1 MFTIEEDKPLVHIKV
16 VGVGG
21 AGNNAVNRM
30 ISQHLENVEYIAV
43 NTDAQALTKS
53 LAAHK
58 IQIGSKLTK
67 GLGAGADPEKGR
79 EAANEDRDHLANALK
94 GSDMIFITAGMGG
107 GTGTGAAP
115 IIAEIAKEAG
125 ALTVGVVSKPF
136 KAEGRKRMMQAEE
149 GINQLRKN
157 VDTLITI
164 PNDKLLKIIDR
175 STRLE
180 DAFRL
185 ADDVLRQGVQ
195 GISDLITLTG
205 IVNVDFADVQTVMKE
220 KGDALL
226 GVGIGIG
233 ENRTIEA
240 IQQAVHSPLLDDAHI
255 DGAKAVLIN
264 IAGGDDLSLHETN
277 EVMEHIAKQVDPD
290 ANVIVGASMDPALN
304 DKVRVTVIA
313 TGFER
318 YSVQNNLP
326 KAANVVGLD
335 AVRENVRTQSRMHSQ
350 DGLPDQLTKTPAYS
364 RAAQRASGPSFH
376 VISNK
381 EFNDPNSRMEQ
392 STELPFGQP
401 VLPEKKKRRD
411 MDYNIPTFLRNRMA
425 D

>member
-1 MFTIEEDKPLVHIKV
+1 MFEIEEEEPLVSIKV
-16 VGVGG
+16 IGVGG

-30 ISQHLENVEYIAV
+30 ISQNLESVEFISI
-43 NTDAQALTKS
+43 NTDAQALMMS
-53 LAAHK
+53 MSPNRL
-58 IQIGSKLTK
+58 QIGNKLTK
-67 GLGAGADPEKGR
+67 GLGAGADPNIGR
-79 EAANEDRDHLANALK
+79 EAATEDRDRIVNLLK
-94 GSDMIFITAGMGG
+94 GSDMVFITAGMGG

-115 IIAEIAKEAG
+115 IVAEIAKEVG
-125 ALTVGVVSKPF
+125 ALTIGVVSKPF
-136 KAEGRKRMMQAEE
+136 KAEGKKRAKQAEE
-149 GINQLRKN
+149 GIELLRER

-164 PNDKLLKIIDR
+164 PNDLLLKIIDR
-175 STRLE
+175 STSLE

-205 IVNVDFADVQTVMKE
+205 VVNVDFADVKTVMKE

-226 GVGIGIG
+226 GVGISTG

-240 IQQAVHSPLLDDAHI
+240 TQQAIHSPLLEEAHI

-277 EVMEHIAKQVDPD
+277 EVMELISKQIDPD
-290 ANVIVGASMDPALN
+290 ANVIIGASIDSALN

-313 TGFER
+313 TGFEKR
-318 YSVQNNLP
+318 RRLASTQFRKKEEVSTQSNFNFGTHSQEQGVMARDSSQKRAGIASQDRDNLP
-326 KAANVVGLD
+326 A
-335 AVRENVRTQSRMHSQ
+335 
-350 DGLPDQLTKTPAYS
+350 
-364 RAAQRASGPSFH
+364 FH

-381 EFNDPNSRMEQ
+381 EFEDSPDFLHKQ
-392 STELPFGQP
+392 TDLPFGKQIEP
-401 VLPEKKKRRD
+401 TKRKRSKD
-411 MDYNIPTFLRNRMA
+411 TDYNIPTFLRNRMA